1 MANWK
6 QRVLQIRKIPFL
18 GLLIN
23 IFIAITLLVVINFY
37 SLKIMSAMRAYIH
50 GESSYSKAEKEATQ
64 YLINYLHTQDTALWV
79 AFLEAMEIPVGD
91 TVARRGL
98 LDGEAVEKI
107 RGGFLRGGNH
117 PDDIDQMIWLFS
129 RFRHVDLMAT
139 PIKIWRSADSLIYQ
153 KFSIARQINQA
164 VRGDSTAAYRNL
176 LLTKLQANS
185 MALNARELVFS
196 DSLGTTTRTVGRY
209 LFYVNVFITLA
220 IMAGIYFYVFKI
232 LARLKENNKELAMA
246 NKELDRLVYAISH
259 DLRAPINSMKGLV
272 GLAQREQKPELIK
285 EYLAMMNKS
294 LLQQET
300 FVKKTIELSRERSAK
315 VNPQIVELDQLIE
328 ETINLHRHMPEAAG
342 IAFKTNVG
350 IYKVFSDKHHLEVI
364 LRNLVSNAIK
374 YHDGAKQNQFI
385 LIQTSSDRDKVK
397 IEVVDNGIGID
408 DKDQQN
414 IFNMY
419 YKTGN
424 SLNSSGL
431 GLHIVSEM
439 MKKLEGAIAVQSSK
453 GVGTTF
459 TLLLRK

>member
-1 MANWK
+1 MKKSGKNDGRRWS
-6 QRVLQIRKIPFL
+6 
-18 GLLIN
+18 GLVACWI
-23 IFIAITLLVVINFY
+23 V
-37 SLKIMSAMRAYIH
+37 
-50 GESSYSKAEKEATQ
+50 
-64 YLINYLHTQDTALWV
+64 AL
-79 AFLEAMEIPVGD
+79 AA
-91 TVARRGL
+91 GL
-98 LDGEAVEKI
+98 T
-107 RGGFLRGGNH
+107 
-117 PDDIDQMIWLFS
+117 S
-129 RFRHVDLMAT
+129 C
-139 PIKIWRSADSLIYQ
+139 
-153 KFSIARQINQA
+153 
-164 VRGDSTAAYRNL
+164 
-176 LLTKLQANS
+176 
-185 MALNARELVFS
+185 FS
-196 DSLGTTTRTVGRY
+196 DEELNVPVKQTQVSL
-209 LFYVNVFITLA
+209 
-220 IMAGIYFYVFKI
+220 
-232 LARLKENNKELAMA
+232 
-246 NKELDRLVYAISH
+246 
-259 DLRAPINSMKGLV
+259 
-272 GLAQREQKPELIK
+272 
-285 EYLAMMNKS
+285 
-294 LLQQET
+294 ET
-300 FVKKTIELSRERSAK
+300 
-315 VNPQIVELDQLIE
+315 ELDQLIE

-439 MKKLEGAIAVQSSK
+439 VKKLEGTIAVQSSK